1 MQAKVWQLLFS
12 WSVRLQRW
20 SGKHDAV
27 CMTSSILYC
36 GSQGRSVTGTYLTA
50 VWTCRALIYPKIFIY
65 FHYFICFE
73 QASDHGHDL
82 HSAPRA
88 LLMEPYKTPWLLV
101 QFGGSRIFRF
111 MGFIV
116 YYFNHHFGIYSIFNV
131 PIILSPVKTEK
142 EIKLITTIIWQAY
155 INV

>member
-1 MQAKVWQLLFS
+1 MFESWGIDCSWQLLFS

-50 VWTCRALIYPKIFIY
+50 VWTCRALIYPKI
-65 FHYFICFE
+65 CCE

-88 LLMEPYKTPWLLV
+88 LLMEPYKTPLLLV
-101 QFGGSRIFRF
+101 QFGGSRFFRF
-111 MGFIV
+111 MGFVV
-116 YYFNHHFGIYSIFNV
+116 YNFNHHFGIQSIFLRSLY
-131 PIILSPVKTEK
+131 IISCEDWKRDQTDYDRYLTGSH
-142 EIKLITTIIWQAY
+142 
-155 INV
+155 NSG